1 MIKQVRPPCHQRR
14 LYEFALRSNDFV
26 IDRRIANNMSDL
38 KQRVI
43 TALGLVAGLG
53 VVLFSFSTIAAM
65 LAFMVIAAC
74 AAWEWG
80 GLMRQD
86 QPARIMYA
94 FVLLLFCWQVY
105 IFAATLTPVLLMIAV
120 VFWLTIVPFWL
131 WRQWKLSG
139 NDFFGYLMGVLVIL
153 PTWAAMMFLYSVS
166 PWVLLATMAIVWVAD
181 IGAYFTGR
189 AFGRHKL
196 APTISPGKTWE
207 GVAGALLGVG
217 VYGLCLLV
225 YSPAKNTL
233 HWGQLTLILLLLT
246 AVSVL
251 GDLFESL
258 LKRQVGI
265 KDSSGLLPGHGGV
278 LDRIDSLTSTLPLAA
293 ALLYFFI

>member
-1 MIKQVRPPCHQRR
+1 M
-14 LYEFALRSNDFV
+14 SNLE
-26 IDRRIANNMSDL
+26 R
-38 KQRVI
+38 RVI
-43 TALGLVAGLG
+43 TALCLVAGLG
-53 VVLFSFSTIAAM
+53 VVLFTFPASAAV
-65 LAFMVIAAC
+65 LAFTVIAAC

-94 FVLLLFCWQVY
+94 FVLLLFCWQVH
-105 IFAATLTPVLLMIAV
+105 IFSATLTPILLTISV
-120 VFWLTIVPFWL
+120 VFWVVIVPFWL
-131 WRQWKLSG
+131 WRKWTLSG
-139 NDFFGYLMGVLVIL
+139 NDFFGYLMGILVIL
-153 PTWAAMMFLYSVS
+153 PTWSAMVFLYNVS

-189 AFGRHKL
+189 ALGRHKL
-196 APTISPGKTWE
+196 APLISPGKTWE

-217 VYGLCLLV
+217 IYGLCLLV
-225 YSPAKNTL
+225 YLPEQGAL
-233 HWGQLTLILLLLT
+233 HWSFLIFVLPLLT

-258 LKRQVGI
+258 LKRQVGL

-293 ALLYFFI
+293 FVFYFFV

>member
-1 MIKQVRPPCHQRR
+1 M
-14 LYEFALRSNDFV
+14 SN
-26 IDRRIANNMSDL
+26 L

-43 TALGLVAGLG
+43 TALCLVAGFG
-53 VVLFSFSTIAAM
+53 VVLFLFSASAAA
-65 LAFMVIAAC
+65 LAFAVIAAC

-94 FVLLLFCWQVY
+94 LVLLLFCWQVH
-105 IFAATLTPVLLMIAV
+105 IFAAELTPVLLTISV
-120 VFWLTIVPFWL
+120 GFWLTIMPFWL
-131 WRQWKLSG
+131 WRKWTLRG
-139 NDFFGYLMGVLVIL
+139 NDFFGYLIGFLVIL
-153 PTWAAMMFLYSVS
+153 PTWAAMVFLYNVS

-181 IGAYFTGR
+181 IGAYFTGC
-189 AFGRHKL
+189 AIGRHKL

-207 GVAGALLGVG
+207 GVAGALLAVG
-217 VYGLCLLV
+217 VYGMYLLV
-225 YSPAKNTL
+225 YSPVQGTL
-233 HWGQLTLILLLLT
+233 HWGLLVLVLPLLT

-293 ALLYFFI
+293 LLLHFFV

>member
-1 MIKQVRPPCHQRR
+1 M
-14 LYEFALRSNDFV
+14 SN
-26 IDRRIANNMSDL
+26 L

-43 TALGLVAGLG
+43 TALCLVTGLG
-53 VVLFSFSTIAAM
+53 GVLFMFSASAA
-65 LAFMVIAAC
+65 AFAFAVIAAS

-80 GLMRQD
+80 GLMRQN

-94 FVLLLFCWQVY
+94 FVLLLFFWQTH
-105 IFAATLTPVLLMIAV
+105 IFAATLTPVLLTISV

-131 WRQWKLSG
+131 WRKWTLGG
-139 NDFFGYLMGVLVIL
+139 NDFFGYLIGVLVIL
-153 PTWAAMMFLYSVS
+153 PMWTAMVFLYSVS

-196 APTISPGKTWE
+196 APIISPGKTWE
-207 GVAGALLGVG
+207 GVVGALLGVG
-217 VYGLCLLV
+217 VYGVCLLV
-225 YSPAKNTL
+225 YLPVQGALYWSF
-233 HWGQLTLILLLLT
+233 LIFVLPLLT

-293 ALLYFFI
+293 LLLHFFV

>member
-1 MIKQVRPPCHQRR
+1 M
-14 LYEFALRSNDFV
+14 SNL
-26 IDRRIANNMSDL
+26 N
-38 KQRVI
+38 QRVI
-43 TALGLVAGLG
+43 TALCLVVGLG
-53 VVLFSFSTIAAM
+53 AVLFTFSASVAAF
-65 LAFMVIAAC
+65 AFALIAAC

-94 FVLLLFCWQVY
+94 FVLLLFCWQVH
-105 IFAATLTPVLLMIAV
+105 IFSATLTPILLTISV

-131 WRQWKLSG
+131 WRKWTLGG
-139 NDFFGYLMGVLVIL
+139 NDFLGYLMGVLVIL
-153 PTWAAMMFLYSVS
+153 PTWAAMVFLYTVG

-217 VYGLCLLV
+217 VYSVCLLV

-233 HWGQLTLILLLLT
+233 HWGQLALILLLLT
-246 AVSVL
+246 AVSVV

-265 KDSSGLLPGHGGV
+265 KDSSGLLPGHGGI

-293 ALLYFFI
+293 FVLYFFV